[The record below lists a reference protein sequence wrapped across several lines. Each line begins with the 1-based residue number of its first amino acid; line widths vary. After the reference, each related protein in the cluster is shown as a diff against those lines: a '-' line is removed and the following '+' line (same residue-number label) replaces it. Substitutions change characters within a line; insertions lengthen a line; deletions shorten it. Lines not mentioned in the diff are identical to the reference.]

1 MCDILTFVFYAG
13 PWDEASEE
21 EGCASVQGISHAN
34 CCFDA
39 ICPLRLSMLMICAV
53 HNCHDGLRRGG

>member
-1 MCDILTFVFYAG
+1 MWDILTFDFYAG

-39 ICPLRLSMLMICAV
+39 IFPFNFDRLSMFMICAV
-53 HNCHDGLRRGG
+53 HYCHDGLC